1 MSIFARSFQSHSSP
15 VIQITLAL
23 YFCCWKACRSQL
35 GLSSINKNQFLSS
48 QENEALPNTE
58 AVWSWSCSWLCMVLF
73 ITEVCW
79 RLIGSIKRKQ
89 TDCLRKLVSDYN
101 SSDTLISVSSR
112 CTISF
117 VASLV
122 STEPEDFHFGLAVV
136 KLLLVTDWFGRWF
149 FRSTIKIVWT
159 IKLFEKM
166 RQQNKAFV
174 FPSHLCV
181 R

>member
-101 SSDTLISVSSR
+101 SSDTADQCVIQVHHLVCGFLSLYRARGFSLWPRSCEAVAGYWLIWEMV
-112 CTISF
+112 F
-117 VASLV
+117 QVDNKNSLN
-122 STEPEDFHFGLAVV
+122 D
-136 KLLLVTDWFGRWF
+136 
-149 FRSTIKIVWT
+149 
-159 IKLFEKM
+159 
-166 RQQNKAFV
+166 
-174 FPSHLCV
+174 
-181 R
+181 